1 MRRLFQCGYPE
12 VQPLLEDDAYL
23 KPVLIR
29 GNTVIHLGELSSAHQ
44 LVKKLFCNLKIPPVP
59 LAGRLVDF
67 LGSWEKLTK
76 ERIFCR
82 YSRISNSTPSRT
94 KTKKE
99 TNGNKLF
106 NAREGNNLVRSGKPL
121 EQGCCGTS
129 LSSSEQ
135 YNYSEKEGCNR
146 PVINLKES
154 NQYIIFLHFKKDS
167 LLSLKTVLQK
177 NEYMCKLELKDAC
190 LCVPL
195 SRNNR
200 KKVMFRW
207 ERTLL

>member
-12 VQPLLEDDAYL
+12 VQRLLEDDAYL

-59 LAGRLVDF
+59 LAGRLVDL

-94 KTKKE
+94 ETKRE

-135 YNYSEKEGCNR
+135 YNYSEKEGWGQQTCDQFEGVKPIYYFPTFQKGEFTFAENCLAKKR
-146 PVINLKES
+146 VYVQTRSQRRIFMCPTFSEQPKES
-154 NQYIIFLHFKKDS
+154 
-167 LLSLKTVLQK
+167 
-177 NEYMCKLELKDAC
+177 EG
-190 LCVPL
+190 
-195 SRNNR
+195 
-200 KKVMFRW
+200 
-207 ERTLL
+207 TLF

>member
-1 MRRLFQCGYPE
+1 MSTKNKGLRIILIPPHLEVRRLSQCGYPD
-12 VQPLLEDDAYL
+12 VQRLLEDDAYL
-23 KPVLIR
+23 KPPLIR
-29 GNTVIHLGELSSAHQ
+29 GNTV
-44 LVKKLFCNLKIPPVP
+44 
-59 LAGRLVDF
+59 
-67 LGSWEKLTK
+67 
-76 ERIFCR
+76 
-82 YSRISNSTPSRT
+82 
-94 KTKKE
+94 
-99 TNGNKLF
+99 NKPF